1 MTKQKYQGTF
11 SALSCIFHVLT
22 AISGGVDIS
31 EALGY
36 LLLQQMSYHKNY
48 FKDWCFMNSQSPFL
62 FLACF

>member
-11 SALSCIFHVLT
+11 SVLSRIFHVLT

-31 EALGY
+31 KALGC

-48 FKDWCFMNSQSPFL
+48 FKDWCFMN
-62 FLACF
+62 